1 MTPDRLETIIASLNH
16 RQPDLTVLMENVI
29 KPHNLAAVARTADSV
44 GALEVH
50 AITPRKSIKLSQM
63 SAGGVRKW
71 ISVQVHAD
79 TPSGINFLKQKG
91 YQIVATCLAED
102 SRDFREID
110 YTRPTAI
117 LVGTELEG
125 ISQQAIELADEHITI
140 PMYGLVQSLNVS
152 VAAALVLY
160 EAHRQREN
168 AGMYKQRQLDDET
181 YMRLLFE
188 WGHPKVAKYCQRK
201 NIPYPRI
208 NEQAEFMEPIADSVT
223 YTDESFADWMRKK
236 NL

>member
-1 MTPDRLETIIASLNH
+1 MTPDRLETLITSLNH

-29 KPHNLAAVARTADSV
+29 KPHNLAAVARTADAV

-71 ISVQVHAD
+71 INVQVHAD
-79 TPSGINFLKQKG
+79 TTSAVDHLKQKG
-91 YQIVATCLAED
+91 FQIVATCLSD
-102 SRDFREID
+102 TSRDFKEVD

-117 LVGTELEG
+117 MMGTELEG
-125 ISQQAIELADEHITI
+125 ITEQAIELADEHVSI

-160 EAHRQREN
+160 EAHRQRQA
-168 AGMYKQRQLDDET
+168 AGMYEQRQLDEET
-181 YMRLLFE
+181 YLRLLFE
-188 WGHPKVAKYCQRK
+188 WGHPKVARYCQRK

-208 NEQAEFMEPIADSVT
+208 NEQGEFLEPVADSKT
-223 YTDESFADWMRKK
+223 YSDETYVEWMRKK